1 MEIKGRIQLINDT
14 VVVSDKFKKRT
25 FVVVTDETYPQE
37 IEMQMTQDKCDLLDA
52 FGVDN
57 NVSVSINLRGRAWTN
72 PQGETK
78 YFNTVE
84 AWKVDKVDTLVANL
98 SPDAMDDLGF

>member
-25 FVVVTDETYPQE
+25 FVVVTDDTYPQE

-98 SPDAMDDLGF
+98 EPKAGDDLPF